1 MVDQGTTRAAVTA
14 QFRSHSLITL
24 LVYPSISRSN
34 HLKMGNVRFEITLK
48 GYTYICTDTSL
59 PKMQTDLE
67 MQALFKFYNQ

>member
-1 MVDQGTTRAAVTA
+1 
-14 QFRSHSLITL
+14 
-24 LVYPSISRSN
+24 
-34 HLKMGNVRFEITLK
+34 MGNVRFEITLK